1 MLGSLEIDV
10 CLNLKQVPVGLR
22 KAKIPFVLGPVGIKM
37 WYRLGYMDGGSVHWQ
52 KETTTSSI

>member
-52 KETTTSSI
+52 K